1 MEKMDRMLRI
11 DAVPDLADEKS
22 GSPGAVRTLAIL
34 ETLSAVGDAGLT
46 ASEIA
51 RSLELPANSTLRIL
65 EVLEDRG
72 YVERGG
78 EDRRFRLTGRLL
90 DLARPRLGDR
100 SLAAL
105 AFDALCGLRDA
116 TGETAQL
123 CVRAQNRCV
132 IIEQAASRQPVKVLG
147 EVGFRVPLYSCAPG
161 KAMLAALPP
170 AELAAFFKQV
180 KLKRFTPTTLA
191 TRETLTA
198 ALAES
203 RKRGYAVDRAEG
215 LPGIHCVGA
224 AILDRR
230 GHPVGGLTVIG
241 PAFRVKETHFRELGR
256 RCIAAARE
264 IARRIDG

>member
-1 MEKMDRMLRI
+1 MMGKTIRI
-11 DAVPDLADEKS
+11 DAVPADADERA
-22 GSPGAVRTLAIL
+22 GSPGAGRTLAIL
-34 ETLSAVGDAGLT
+34 ETLSAAGDAGLT
-46 ASEIA
+46 ASELA
-51 RSLELPANSTLRIL
+51 RRLELPANSTLRIL
-65 EVLEDRG
+65 EVLEDRR

-90 DLARPRLGDR
+90 ELARPRLGDR

-161 KAMLAALPP
+161 KAILAALPP

-203 RKRGYAVDRAEG
+203 RRLGYAVDRAEG
-215 LPGIHCVGA
+215 LPGIHCVGT

-230 GHPVGGLTVIG
+230 GFPVGGLTVIG
-241 PAFRVKETHFRELGR
+241 PAFRVKESQFRELGR
-256 RCIAAARE
+256 RCIRAAAE

>member
-1 MEKMDRMLRI
+1 MGKTIRI
-11 DAVPDLADEKS
+11 DLPADTGDERS

-34 ETLSAVGDAGLT
+34 ETLSDSGDAGLT
-46 ASEIA
+46 ASELA
-51 RSLELPANSTLRIL
+51 RRLEMPANSTLRIL
-65 EVLEDRG
+65 EVLEGRR

-90 DLARPRLGDR
+90 DIARPRLGDR

-105 AFDALCGLRDA
+105 GFDALCGLRDA

-123 CVRAQNRCV
+123 CVRAQNKCV

-161 KAMLAALPP
+161 KAILAALPA

-191 TRETLTA
+191 TRETLTDG
-198 ALAES
+198 LVES
-203 RKRGYAVDRAEG
+203 RRLGYAVDRSEG
-215 LPGIHCVGA
+215 MPGIHCVGT
-224 AILDRR
+224 AILDPR
-230 GHPVGGLTVIG
+230 GLPVAAVTIIA
-241 PAFRVKETHFRELGR
+241 PAFRLKESQFREAGR
-256 RCIAAARE
+256 RCLSAAAA

>member
-1 MEKMDRMLRI
+1 MKTIRI
-11 DAVPDLADEKS
+11 DAAADTGDERA

-34 ETLSAVGDAGLT
+34 ETLSAAGAAGLT
-46 ASEIA
+46 ASELA
-51 RSLELPANSTLRIL
+51 RRLELPANSTLRIL
-65 EVLEDRG
+65 EVLEGRS

-90 DLARPRLGDR
+90 ELARPRLGDR
-100 SLAAL
+100 SLTAL

-123 CVRAQNRCV
+123 CVRAQNKCV

-147 EVGFRVPLYSCAPG
+147 EIGFRVPLYSCAPG
-161 KAMLAALPP
+161 KAILAALPP

-180 KLKRFTPTTLA
+180 PLKRFTPTTLA
-191 TRETLTA
+191 TRASLTA

-203 RKRGYAVDRAEG
+203 RRLGYAVDRAEG
-215 LPGIHCVGA
+215 LPGIHCVGT

-230 GHPVGGLTVIG
+230 GLPVGGLTVIG
-241 PAFRVKETHFRELGR
+241 PAFRVKESHFRELGR
-256 RCIAAARE
+256 RCIEAAAE
-264 IARRIDG
+264 ISRRIDG

>member
-1 MEKMDRMLRI
+1 MKNLLRI
-11 DAVPDLADEKS
+11 DAAPDLADEKS
-22 GSPGAVRTLAIL
+22 GSPGALRTLAIL
-34 ETLSAVGDAGLT
+34 ETMSAAGDAGLT

-72 YVERGG
+72 YVERDG

-90 DLARPRLGDR
+90 ELARPRLGDR
-100 SLAAL
+100 SLVAL
-105 AFDALCGLRDA
+105 AFDALCALRDA

-147 EVGFRVPLYSCAPG
+147 EVGFRIPLYSCAPG
-161 KAMLAALPP
+161 KAILAALPP

-191 TRETLTA
+191 TRGTLSA

-224 AILDRR
+224 GILDGR
-230 GHPVGGLTVIG
+230 GYPVAGLTVIG
-241 PAFRVKETHFRELGR
+241 PAFRLKETQFRELGR
-256 RCIAAARE
+256 RCVEAAHE

>member
-1 MEKMDRMLRI
+1 MMAKTIRLDAPTDAGDDRS
-11 DAVPDLADEKS
+11 A
-22 GSPGAVRTLAIL
+22 SPGALRTLAIL
-34 ETLSAVGDAGLT
+34 ETLSGAGDAGLT
-46 ASEIA
+46 ASELA
-51 RSLELPANSTLRIL
+51 RRLDLPANSTLRIL

-90 DLARPRLGDR
+90 ELARPRLGDR
-100 SLAAL
+100 SLAAIG
-105 AFDALCGLRDA
+105 FDALCALRDA

-132 IIEQAASRQPVKVLG
+132 IIEQAASRQAVKVLG

-161 KAMLAALPP
+161 KAILAALPP
-170 AELAAFFKQV
+170 AELDAFFKQV
-180 KLKRFTPTTLA
+180 RLKRFTPSTLA

-203 RKRGYAVDRAEG
+203 RRRGYAVDRAEG
-215 LPGIHCVGA
+215 LPGIHCVGT

-230 GHPVGGLTVIG
+230 GLPVGGLTVIG
-241 PAFRVKETHFRELGR
+241 PAFRVKESHFKELGR
-256 RCIAAARE
+256 RCIEAAAE